1 MFEQERERVDKGWRS
16 VNPTGNQTH
25 FTRRTSRTNIGPVHI
40 FSELEDT
47 EVRARYN
54 RTVHLSKQRIKLEAT
69 TLFLG
74 RCLKEN
80 V

>member
-1 MFEQERERVDKGWRS
+1 MFEQERDRFDKGWRS

-54 RTVHLSKQRIKLEAT
+54 RTVHLSKQRINFVRSKDLTNLNPA
-69 TLFLG
+69 
-74 RCLKEN
+74 
-80 V
+80 